1 MIIRQLTTDDLAEF
15 RRIRLEG
22 LRQAPHAFGSTWQK
36 EQAEPAGA
44 FLSRLE
50 NNRVWGVFEPEFQ
63 LCGVAAY
70 AGQNDEEGIIWGVYV
85 AGSLRG
91 TGATDRLMRALI
103 NDAGARL
110 SRLTLTVMSDN
121 YPAIRLYRRLGF
133 QRISLTDL
141 TTDDPRQTWYLDL
154 K

>member
-1 MIIRQLTTDDLAEF
+1 
-15 RRIRLEG
+15 
-22 LRQAPHAFGSTWQK
+22 
-36 EQAEPAGA
+36 
-44 FLSRLE
+44 
-50 NNRVWGVFEPEFQ
+50 VFEPEFQ

-70 AGQNDEEGIIWGVYV
+70 AGQNDEEGIIWGVDV
-85 AGSLRG
+85 AGPLRG

-121 YPAIRLYRRLGF
+121 YPAIRLYQRLGF

>member
-1 MIIRQLTTDDLAEF
+1 MISLNFDVSGWKGCGKPRTPSAAPGKKS
-15 RRIRLEG
+15 RRN
-22 LRQAPHAFGSTWQK
+22 
-36 EQAEPAGA
+36 
-44 FLSRLE
+44 LSALFSVVWK

-85 AGSLRG
+85 ADSLRG

-121 YPAIRLYRRLGF
+121 YPAIRLYQRLGF